1 MQMTAVSTSWVHFMP
16 IVEVPIGFTPG
27 ETNRLDR
34 YLIREAHSVRG
45 DAPAVLRRGTGMARI
60 ESESPI
66 QFSGGY
72 REPSEGFP
80 LRGVVQHL
88 HYTSRSE
95 QTELKTISRPELAA
109 SAETLAVLI
118 PIGKSDGWWAMS
130 QDERQILFKKT
141 DRHEGHHGIGRRYA
155 DRIFRRLYHTRY
167 VDPSAPYD
175 FLTYFEFHESDAP
188 EFRKMLTELRDVK
201 KNPEW
206 LYVDFE
212 YEVWMTKLSLSTDP
226 V

>member
-1 MQMTAVSTSWVHFMP
+1 MQMTAVSTTWVSFMP
-16 IVEVPIGFTPG
+16 MKEIQVGFTPG
-27 ETNRLDR
+27 ETSRLDR
-34 YLIREAHSVRG
+34 YLIREARSVRG
-45 DAPAVLRRGTGMARI
+45 EVPVVLRRGIGMARV

-72 REPSEGFP
+72 GETSEGFP

-88 HYTSRSE
+88 HYTGRSE
-95 QTELKTISRPELAA
+95 QTELKTISRPELAP
-109 SAETLAVLI
+109 SAETVAVLI
-118 PIGKSDGWWAMS
+118 PIGKSDAWWAMS

-141 DRHEGHHGIGRRYA
+141 VRHEGHHGIGRRYA

-175 FLTYFEFHESDAP
+175 FLTYFEFHESDTL

-212 YEVWMTKLSLSTDP
+212 YEVWMTKLSLSRDP